1 MTEPSDATPPS
12 TPEPR
17 PAADPGHD
25 PPSVP
30 GAERPP
36 VGEPH
41 SETNVGL
48 DRGYVIGHAMRTFAE
63 WCLRAIII
71 AVAVG
76 GVLWILSKVW
86 EGILPIFFALLL
98 TSLLW
103 PVVRFLI
110 GRGVPASLASIGVI
124 IVTIAVVVGVMVAIA
139 PSVAGQS
146 SELVG
151 KAADGVIKLR
161 DWVSGPPLNI
171 ENERLND
178 LSDQAQQWLQDR
190 SATIA
195 SGVFTGVTT
204 IGSVVLTALV
214 IVVLTFFFLKDGRRF
229 LPWVRRI
236 AGRHAGEHLTEL
248 FMRIW
253 NTVSGFLRVQML
265 VSAVDAILIG
275 AGLAILGIP
284 LWPALTILTFFGGLI
299 PIVGAVA
306 VGTLAVLVALVS
318 NGFTS
323 AIIVLIIILA
333 VQQLEGQILQPL
345 LQSRTM
351 DIHPAIVLL
360 SVAGAGS
367 MFGILGA
374 FFAVPVAATVI
385 VILRYLSEQVDLRT
399 GDLKAEEL
407 AVSTPEGAVVAA
419 HGERA
424 GAALRQR
431 HMDETREQSED
442 DDDDLIPPAE
452 QGVGGLLRAIGL
464 RRRSHRADD
473 PKDPDQK

>member
-1 MTEPSDATPPS
+1 MTDPRDPRSPR

-17 PAADPGHD
+17 PADDLGHD
-25 PPSVP
+25 PPSAP
-30 GAERPP
+30 DAETPP
-36 VGEPH
+36 VGTP
-41 SETNVGL
+41 SPTTNVGI
-48 DRGYVIGHAMRTFAE
+48 DRGYVIGSAMRTFAE

-76 GVLWILSKVW
+76 GVLWVLSKVW
-86 EGILPIFFALLL
+86 AGILPIFFALLL
-98 TSLLW
+98 ASLLW
-103 PVVRFLI
+103 PLVRMLV
-110 GRGVPASLASIGVI
+110 GRGVPASLASASVI
-124 IVTIAVVVGVMVAIA
+124 FVTFAVVVGVLVAIA
-139 PSVAGQS
+139 PSVASQS

-178 LSDQAQQWLQDR
+178 LTNQAQEWLQDR

-236 AGRHAGEHLTEL
+236 SGRRAGEHLTEL
-248 FMRIW
+248 FTRIW
-253 NTVSGFLRVQML
+253 TTVSGFLRVQML

-275 AGLAILGIP
+275 LGLAILGIP

-306 VGTLAVLVALVS
+306 VGALAVLVALVS
-318 NGFTS
+318 NGFTT

-345 LQSRTM
+345 LQSRTL

-385 VILRYLSEQVDLRT
+385 VVLRYLSEQVDLRT
-399 GDLKAEEL
+399 GDLRAEEL
-407 AVSTPEGAVVAA
+407 EVSTPEGALVAA

-424 GAALRQR
+424 GVAMRQR
-431 HMDETREQSED
+431 QEDETDED
-442 DDDDLIPPAE
+442 LVPP
-452 QGVGGLLRAIGL
+452 GDRGLSGLLRVI
-464 RRRSHRADD
+464 RRRRRPDGDD
-473 PKDPDQK
+473 PPGSE